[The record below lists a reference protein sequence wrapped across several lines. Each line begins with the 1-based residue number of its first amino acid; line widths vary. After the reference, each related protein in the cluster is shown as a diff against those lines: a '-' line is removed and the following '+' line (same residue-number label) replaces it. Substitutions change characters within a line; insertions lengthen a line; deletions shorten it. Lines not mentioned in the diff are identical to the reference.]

1 MIEAIEVNFD
11 GALDEIKVEKDDVG
25 RYIHVQKEHEVKH
38 DKRGEGD
45 RKAVRDKINIRI
57 RIIQRL

>member
-1 MIEAIEVNFD
+1 MNFD